1 MLTRCRT
8 YFLLIAVALLS
19 ATACERTALSPG
31 GDNPDNAISL
41 ALSLK
46 HIGDSPAAQTKMSTD
61 ITQDNAPFRGIE
73 QVCVIPFQ
81 TEVDE
86 ETEEASPATATSARL
101 GSSNVVIQ
109 NSAISRNGLVA
120 NNYSHL
126 YNIVQVP
133 VLTNRVLA
141 YGKAYDTGSVSTKEG
156 KHKNGVLTASGL
168 DDPDTP
174 GDISFSLES
183 VLEAGELDEINQTAK
198 ELIDALNG
206 VVAVFQASD
215 LADAQTFL
223 NTFTF
228 KNQIIACSCPAID
241 QLEKSLLVALSEY
254 RWDTPDAEAI
264 AAVIAAAMTKLS
276 ELQDAY
282 NRAGSDFPA
291 SYGIPEGA
299 IGMWWNGYR
308 YVKIIEGVNISL
320 VPASLYCYPPSLW
333 YYANSTIKTSD
344 NDNVN
349 QQYTPANTSWSLILS
364 HYNGSSVMSST
375 RAVAIV
381 DQMQYGVG
389 LVEFRF
395 LAPGVDAAAAYGCP
409 LTGVIIGDQKDADY
423 SFAPKSPSSSR
434 FVYDNNISG
443 ITLGGSSQSFQT
455 LVLPTTV
462 GQSLH
467 FALEFENNTGA
478 EFRCQQGVVR
488 PGCKFYL
495 AGELTPDDED
505 PASVFEPDHKTIVK
519 VQVVNLNNI
528 YNTVP
533 DLCDPQLE
541 LGVEAVMDWIQLEPG
556 GVKLPF

>member
-1 MLTRCRT
+1 MKRFRLV
-8 YFLLIAVALLS
+8 FLLS
-19 ATACERTALSPG
+19 AILGGLPACERMAVRADEDVS
-31 GDNPDNAISL
+31 DSAISL

-46 HIGDSPAAQTKMSTD
+46 HSGDAPAAQTKMSYD
-61 ITQDNAPFRGIE
+61 ITQDKEDSFRGIE
-73 QVCVIPFQ
+73 QIYIIPFQ
-81 TEVDE
+81 TEEANPVD
-86 ETEEASPATATSARL
+86 AGSDRL
-101 GSSNVVIQ
+101 GGSNVVFQ
-109 NSAISRNGLVA
+109 NPTISRSGLIA
-120 NNYSHL
+120 NNNSHL
-126 YNIVQVP
+126 YRIVQVP

-141 YGKAYDTGSVSTKEG
+141 YGKAFDSGSVSTKEG

-183 VLEAGELDEINQTAK
+183 VLEAGELDEVNQTAN

-215 LADAQTFL
+215 LADAQAFL

-254 RWDTPDAEAI
+254 RWETPDVEAI

-282 NRAGSDFPA
+282 SRAGSDFPT

-299 IGMWWNGYR
+299 IGMWWNGHR
-308 YVKIIEGVNISL
+308 YVRILNGVNISL
-320 VPASLYCYPPSLW
+320 VPMDQYCYPPSLW
-333 YYANSTIKTSD
+333 YYVNSKVKTSD
-344 NDNVN
+344 DENVDL
-349 QQYTPANTSWSLILS
+349 QYNENASWGTILS
-364 HYNGSSVMSST
+364 HYTGSSVTSST
-375 RAVAIV
+375 RSVAIV

-409 LTGVIIGDQKDADY
+409 LTGVIIGDQQDADY
-423 SFAPKSPSSSR
+423 SFAPKPSATIR
-434 FVYDNNISG
+434 FVYDNMING
-443 ITLGGSSQSFQT
+443 ITLGGTSQSFQT
-455 LVLPTTV
+455 LVLPTAV
-462 GQSLH
+462 GQPLH
-467 FALEFENNTGA
+467 FALEFENNTGS
-478 EFRCQQGVVR
+478 EFPCQQGVVR
-488 PGCKFYL
+488 AGCKFYL
-495 AGELTPDDED
+495 AGELKPVDEY
-505 PASVFEPDHKTIVK
+505 PAGVFEPDHKTLVK
-519 VQVVNLNNI
+519 VQVVNLDNI

-533 DLCDPQLE
+533 DLCAPQLE
-541 LGVEAVMDWIQLEPG
+541 LGVEAVMDWTQLEPG

>member
-1 MLTRCRT
+1 MLARWRT
-8 YFLLIAVALLS
+8 YFLLIAVVLLS
-19 ATACERTALSPG
+19 ATACERTALSPDADG
-31 GDNPDNAISL
+31 PDNAISL

-46 HIGDSPAAQTKMSTD
+46 HSGDIPAQTKMSTD

-81 TEVDE
+81 TE
-86 ETEEASPATATSARL
+86 EADPVTATSARL

-168 DDPDTP
+168 DNPDTP

-183 VLEAGELDEINQTAK
+183 VLTADELDEINQTADG
-198 ELIDALNG
+198 LIDAING
-206 VVAVFQASD
+206 VVAEFQKSD
-215 LADAQTFL
+215 LADVQAFL

-228 KNQIIACSCPAID
+228 KNQIIACSGPAID
-241 QLEKSLLVALSEY
+241 QLEFSLLAALSEY
-254 RWDTPDAEAI
+254 RWETPDVEAV

-282 NRAGSDFPA
+282 NSAGSDFPA
-291 SYGIPEGA
+291 SYGIPEGT

-308 YVKIIEGVNISL
+308 YVKIIEGVNIAL
-320 VPASLYCYPPSLW
+320 VPADRYCYPPSLW
-333 YYANSTIKTSD
+333 YYANSPVKTSD

-423 SFAPKSPSSSR
+423 SFAPKSNSASR
-434 FVYDNNISG
+434 FVYDNTISG
-443 ITLGGSSQSFQT
+443 ITLGGTSQSFQT
-455 LVLPTTV
+455 LVLPTAV

-467 FALEFENNTGA
+467 FALEFENDTGS

-495 AGELTPDDED
+495 AGELTPDEEY
-505 PASVFEPDHKTIVK
+505 PSGVFEPDHKTIVK
-519 VQVVNLNNI
+519 VQVVNLDNI

-533 DLCDPQLE
+533 DLCAPQLE
-541 LGVEAVMDWIQLEPG
+541 LGVEAVMDWVQLEPG

>member
-8 YFLLIAVALLS
+8 YSLLLAVALLS
-19 ATACERTALSPG
+19 ATACERTALSPDADG
-31 GDNPDNAISL
+31 PDNAISL

-46 HIGDSPAAQTKMSTD
+46 HSGDVPAAQTKMSTD
-61 ITQDNAPFRGIE
+61 ITQDHAPFRGIE

-81 TEVDE
+81 TEGAD
-86 ETEEASPATATSARL
+86 PITAGSARL

-109 NSAISRNGLVA
+109 NSAISQTGLVA

-126 YNIVQVP
+126 YNVVQVP

-141 YGKAYDTGSVSTKEG
+141 YGKAFDSGSVSTKEG
-156 KHKNGVLTASGL
+156 KHINGVLKPSGL

-183 VLEAGELDEINQTAK
+183 ILETGELDEINQTAN

-206 VVAVFQASD
+206 VVAVFQTSD
-215 LADAQTFL
+215 LADAQAFL

-228 KNQIIACSCPAID
+228 KNQIIACSGPAID
-241 QLEKSLLVALSEY
+241 QLEFSLLVALSEY
-254 RWDTPDAEAI
+254 RWETTDVEAV

-282 NRAGSDFPA
+282 NSAGSDFPA

-308 YVKIIEGVNISL
+308 YVKVIDGVNIAL
-320 VPASLYCYPPSLW
+320 VPTDRYCYPPSLW
-333 YYANSTIKTSD
+333 YYANSPVKTSD
-344 NDNVN
+344 DDNVN

-375 RAVAIV
+375 RSVAIV

-389 LVEFRF
+389 LVEFRLF
-395 LAPGVDAAAAYGCP
+395 APGVDAAAAYGCP
-409 LTGVIIGDQKDADY
+409 LTGVIIGDQQDADY
-423 SFAPKSPSSSR
+423 SFAPKSTSASR

-443 ITLGGSSQSFQT
+443 ITLGGTSQSFQT
-455 LVLPTTV
+455 LVLPTAV
-462 GQSLH
+462 GQPLH
-467 FALEFENNTGA
+467 FALEFENNTGS
-478 EFRCQQGVVR
+478 EFPCQQGVVR

-495 AGELTPDDED
+495 AGELTPEEEY
-505 PASVFEPDHKTIVK
+505 PTGVFEPDHKTIVK

-533 DLCDPQLE
+533 DLCGPQLE
-541 LGVEAVMDWIQLEPG
+541 LGVVAEMDWVQLEPG

>member
-46 HIGDSPAAQTKMSTD
+46 HTGDSPAAQTKMSTD

-73 QVCVIPFQ
+73 QVCVIPFH
-81 TEVDE
+81 TEDADDPV
-86 ETEEASPATATSARL
+86 TAASARL
-101 GSSNVVIQ
+101 GDRNVVIQ
-109 NSAISRNGLVA
+109 NPAIKRNGLVA

-126 YNIVQVP
+126 YTVVQVP
-133 VLTNRVLA
+133 VLTNHVLA
-141 YGKAYDTGSVSTKEG
+141 YGKAYDSGSASTKEG

-183 VLEAGELDEINQTAK
+183 VLEAGELDEINQTAN

-215 LADAQTFL
+215 LADAHAFL

-254 RWDTPDAEAI
+254 RWDTPDVEAI

-282 NRAGSDFPA
+282 SRAGSDFPT

-308 YVKIIEGVNISL
+308 YVKILDGVNIAL
-320 VPASLYCYPPSLW
+320 VQADRYCYPPSLW
-333 YYANSTIKTSD
+333 YYANSAIKTSD
-344 NDNVN
+344 NDKVN
-349 QQYTPANTSWSLILS
+349 QQYTPDNASWSLILS

-375 RAVAIV
+375 RSVAIV

-395 LAPGVDAAAAYGCP
+395 LAPGVDAAEAYGCP
-409 LTGVIIGDQKDADY
+409 LTGVIIGDQQDADY
-423 SFAPKSPSSSR
+423 SFAPKPSSTIR
-434 FVYDNNISG
+434 FVYDNMING
-443 ITLGGSSQSFQT
+443 ITLGGTSQSFQT
-455 LVLPTTV
+455 LVLPTAV
-462 GQSLH
+462 GQPLH
-467 FALEFENNTGA
+467 FALEFENNTGS
-478 EFRCQQGVVR
+478 EFPCQQGVVR

-495 AGELTPDDED
+495 AGELTPEEEY
-505 PASVFEPDHKTIVK
+505 PTGVFEPDHKTIIK
-519 VQVVNLNNI
+519 VQVVNLDNI

-533 DLCDPQLE
+533 DLCAPQLE
-541 LGVEAVMDWIQLEPG
+541 LGVEAVMDWTQLEPG